1 MYGYLLG
8 VKQILILVTLCKL
21 ANEKTNMSSHCALIV
36 FSRRGST
43 VFVIFKCRPDQGFIE
58 ITIKDLENVLHLEIS
73 RLWSLNLIELSSKSS
88 AEFDYKKNVM
98 TKRGKALKEHDLV
111 KRQVDR
117 NGNPS
122 EKYHSWEVVEI
133 QLHQRLTPKE
143 VLPGGQYYVYGREYS
158 YRGLK
163 KFQLVSKDIEDSSNP
178 LYKFSN
184 KEQGI
189 TIQVRADRFPA
200 VYPENQ
206 HGFKTIVLQCIER
219 NDQGVYERQLIEF
232 EKAEK
237 ERFVMDVGQ
246 TNIVF
251 ATGKPTKLNNHT
263 KITLEVGAFIGS
275 LMCDMMI
282 ISRTNLSS
290 RQFV

>member
-1 MYGYLLG
+1 MYGYLLRA
-8 VKQILILVTLCKL
+8 KQILILVTLCKL
-21 ANEKTNMSSHCALIV
+21 ASEKPNMSSHCALIV
-36 FSRRGST
+36 SHIE
-43 VFVIFKCRPDQGFIE
+43 VILYSSFYKYRPDQGFIE

-117 NGNPS
+117 NGSKS

-133 QLHQRLTPKE
+133 QLHERLLHKDVST
-143 VLPGGQYYVYGREYS
+143 GGQYYVYGREYS